1 MLNMKK
7 HLLLTWMML
16 CAITLQAKTYLVS
29 VGIADYPGT
38 EHDLRISDNDAK
50 TIAKVFS
57 VAKQATVS
65 ILINEQATQSAL
77 LSTMHTSFMNANSED
92 IVILYFSGHGT
103 PGALVCYDGL
113 LTYQHIFKMLKGC
126 KASRKVIIADAC
138 YSGKMRT
145 NNQQTSSYNS
155 QNVMLFLSSRTNETS
170 QETKF
175 KNSLFTIFLER
186 GLRGGADKNRD
197 RQITARELYD
207 FVHKGVIE
215 ASGNKQHP
223 VMWGKFDNNMTIIKW

>member
-7 HLLLTWMML
+7 CLLLAWMML
-16 CAITLQAKTYLVS
+16 CAFTLQAKTYLVS

-103 PGALVCYDGL
+103 PGALVCHDGL

-138 YSGKMRT
+138 YAGKMRT
-145 NNQQTSSYNS
+145 NNQQTSSYNT
-155 QNVMLFLSSRTNETS
+155 QNVMLFLSSRTNEVS
-170 QETKF
+170 RESRY

-186 GLRGGADKNRD
+186 GLRGGADTNRD
-197 RQITARELYD
+197 RYITARELYD
-207 FVHKGVIE
+207 FVHRGVIE
-215 ASGNKQHP
+215 ASSNKQHP
-223 VMWGKFDNNMTIIKW
+223 VMWGKFDNNMTVINW

>member
-1 MLNMKK
+1 MHILFED
-7 HLLLTWMML
+7 
-16 CAITLQAKTYLVS
+16 AQ
-29 VGIADYPGT
+29 
-38 EHDLRISDNDAK
+38 SDDA
-50 TIAKVFS
+50 V
-57 VAKQATVS
+57 V
-65 ILINEQATQSAL
+65 
-77 LSTMHTSFMNANSED
+77 
-92 IVILYFSGHGT
+92 LYFSGHGT
-103 PGALVCYDGL
+103 PGALACHDGL

-126 KASRKVIIADAC
+126 KANKKMIIADAC
-138 YSGKMRT
+138 FSGKMRT
-145 NNQQTSSYNS
+145 TRQQSNNYNS

-215 ASGNKQHP
+215 ASDNKQHP

>member
-1 MLNMKK
+1 MKK

-103 PGALVCYDGL
+103 PGALVCHDGL

-145 NNQQTSSYNS
+145 TRQQTDSYNS
-155 QNVMLFLSSRTNETS
+155 QNVMLFLSSRTNEVS
-170 QETKF
+170 RESRY

-186 GLRGGADKNRD
+186 GLRGGADTNRD
-197 RQITARELYD
+197 RYITARELYD

-223 VMWGKFDNNMTIIKW
+223 VMWGKFDNNMTVINW

>member
-1 MLNMKK
+1 MKRIW
-7 HLLLTWMML
+7 LIIFLFL
-16 CAITLQAKTYLVS
+16 ANITHLQAKVYVLC

-38 EHDLRISDNDAK
+38 EHDLRISDNDAN
-50 TIAKVFS
+50 TIAKVFMATKDAS
-57 VAKQATVS
+57 VKVLT
-65 ILINEQATQSAL
+65 NEDATQSAL
-77 LSTMHTSFMNANSED
+77 LSTVHTLFED
-92 IVILYFSGHGT
+92 AQSDDAVILYFSGHGS
-103 PGALVCYDGL
+103 PGALVCHDGL

-145 NNQQTSSYNS
+145 TRQQTDSYNN
-155 QNVMLFLSSRTNETS
+155 QNVMLFLSSRTNEVS
-170 QETKF
+170 RESRY

-186 GLRGGADKNRD
+186 GLRGGADTNRD
-197 RQITARELYD
+197 RYITARELYD

-223 VMWGKFDNNMTIIKW
+223 VMWGKFDNNMTVINW

>member
-1 MLNMKK
+1 MRKR
-7 HLLLTWMML
+7 LLLSWMML

-65 ILINEQATQSAL
+65 ILLNEQATQSAL
-77 LSTMHTSFMNANSED
+77 LSTMHTSFMNASSED

-103 PGALVCYDGL
+103 PGALVCHDGL

-145 NNQQTSSYNS
+145 TRQQTDSYNTQS
-155 QNVMLFLSSRTNETS
+155 VMLFLSSRTNEVS
-170 QETKF
+170 RETRY

-186 GLRGGADKNRD
+186 GLRGGADTNRD
-197 RQITARELYD
+197 RYITARELYD

-215 ASGNKQHP
+215 TSGNKQHP
-223 VMWGKFDNNMTIIKW
+223 VMWGKFDNNMTVINW

>member
-1 MLNMKK
+1 MKK
-7 HLLLTWMML
+7 HLLLAWMML
-16 CAITLQAKTYLVS
+16 CAITLQAKTYLVC

-38 EHDLRISDNDAK
+38 ENDLRISDNDAK

-65 ILINEQATQSAL
+65 ILLNEQATQSAL

-103 PGALVCYDGL
+103 PGALVCHDGL

-155 QNVMLFLSSRTNETS
+155 QNVMLFLSSRTNEVS
-170 QETKF
+170 RESRY

-186 GLRGGADKNRD
+186 GLRGGADTNRD
-197 RQITARELYD
+197 RYITARELYD

-215 ASGNKQHP
+215 ASSNKQHP
-223 VMWGKFDNNMTIIKW
+223 VMWGKFDNNMTVINW

>member
-1 MLNMKK
+1 MKK

-103 PGALVCYDGL
+103 PGALVCHDGL

-138 YSGKMRT
+138 YAGKMRT
-145 NNQQTSSYNS
+145 TRQQSDSYNT
-155 QNVMLFLSSRTNETS
+155 QNVMLFLSSRTNEVS
-170 QETKF
+170 RESRY

-186 GLRGGADKNRD
+186 GLRGGADTNRD
-197 RQITARELYD
+197 RYITARELYD

-223 VMWGKFDNNMTIIKW
+223 VMWGKFENNMTVINW

>member
-1 MLNMKK
+1 MKK
-7 HLLLTWMML
+7 HLLLAWMML

-57 VAKQATVS
+57 VAKQATVN

-103 PGALVCYDGL
+103 SGALVCHDGL

-138 YSGKMRT
+138 YAGKMRAT
-145 NNQQTSSYNS
+145 SQQSDSYNA
-155 QNVMLFLSSRTNETS
+155 QNVMLFLSSRTNEVS
-170 QETKF
+170 RESRY

-186 GLRGGADKNRD
+186 GLRGGADTNRD
-197 RQITARELYD
+197 RYITARELYD

-223 VMWGKFDNNMTIIKW
+223 VMWGKFDNNMTVINW